1 MSGAL
6 AAVATAGGIAATFI
20 GPILL
25 RAPRMI
31 DTIVPDCAVEEYSV
45 DNLSVTKNP
54 VEQGAAISD
63 HCFKEPAEVI
73 LRYGFSNSSA
83 ANPLIPNIGGEDYVI
98 QVYEGL
104 LQLQAR
110 RVPFDIVTG
119 KRQYTNMLLTSLAQ
133 TTDHTTEYSLMVVA
147 RCNEVII
154 TQTTAVSAPPNLQ
167 AQNQADPASTSATQQ
182 SGDAQTQP
190 VAPAKQSVL
199 STIAQGI
206 GATGGAP

>member
-1 MSGAL
+1 
-6 AAVATAGGIAATFI
+6 
-20 GPILL
+20 
-25 RAPRMI
+25 MI